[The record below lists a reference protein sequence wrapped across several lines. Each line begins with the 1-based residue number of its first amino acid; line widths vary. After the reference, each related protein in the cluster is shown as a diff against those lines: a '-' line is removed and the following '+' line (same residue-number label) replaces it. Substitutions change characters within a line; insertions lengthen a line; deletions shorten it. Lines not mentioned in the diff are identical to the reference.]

1 MGGITV
7 RLPKLRLDNQFVG
20 VCGDQT
26 GHPLSYMYNAIEDI
40 EIPIGLI
47 EERRRKLAEFLYVD
61 VSILKPEPG
70 QLDYVGE
77 MLVLAEEMRLK
88 RERERKYNG

>member
-1 MGGITV
+1 M
-7 RLPKLRLDNQFVG
+7 PKLRLDNQFVG
-20 VCGDQT
+20 VWGSDWS
-26 GHPLSYMYNAIEDI
+26 PLSYMYNAIEDI